1 MLFHSQL
8 FVLIF
13 FPVAVAGWYLLADR
27 TVWRQR
33 WLLAASFAF
42 YGYWDIRL
50 LPLLAA
56 SILVNWL
63 IARRFRDTGSI
74 VPIVAAMVVNLGL
87 LGVFKYADFITRAAT
102 WAVGADYTPL
112 DIVLPLGISFFTF
125 QQISFIIDMR
135 RGRTTLPS
143 LDIYALYV
151 CFFPQLIA
159 GPIVRSEE
167 IVDQFALHPRRN
179 GMDERIARGVCLFIL
194 GMAKKVI
201 LADHMAAIADPVF
214 AASGSAGGV
223 DTVQAWIGA
232 VAFGLQIYFDFS
244 GYSDMAI
251 GLALMFGF
259 TLPENFDR
267 PYRALSLVDF
277 WRRWHMTLSRF
288 LRDYLYIP
296 LGGGRSG
303 QARQVVA
310 LTVTMLLG
318 GLWHGAAWTFVAWG
332 ALHGV
337 GLAICHLWGRVMPKM
352 PALPATVLTLLFVFF
367 GWVLFRAQTFESALV
382 LWQAM
387 AGLGDAGIG
396 VAEPVS
402 LGWIAVG
409 ALFALAGPTSHD
421 LVNTWLEPKR
431 YLAVGAG
438 LMLIVLLMVVGVGQ
452 NAEFIYFQ
460 F

>member
-8 FVLIF
+8 FVLLF

-27 TVWRQR
+27 DGIRQR

-50 LPLLAA
+50 LPLLGA

-63 IARRFRDTGSI
+63 IARRFRDTGSVTTI
-74 VPIVAAMVVNLGL
+74 VLAMAVNLGL
-87 LGVFKYADFITRAAT
+87 LGVFKYADFISHSVAWIA
-102 WAVGADYTPL
+102 GADYAPL
-112 DIVLPLGISFFTF
+112 EIVLPLGISFFTF

-135 RGRTTLPS
+135 RGKTTLPS

-167 IVDQFALHPRRN
+167 IVDQFALHPRRD
-179 GMDERIARGVCLFIL
+179 GMDERIARGICLFLI
-194 GMAKKVI
+194 GMTKKVM
-201 LADHMAAIADPVF
+201 LADNLAAIADPIF
-214 AASGSAGGV
+214 ALSETGAGL
-223 DTVQAWIGA
+223 DLVQAWTGA
-232 VAFGLQIYFDFS
+232 LAFGLQIYFDFS

-267 PYRALSLVDF
+267 PYRAANIIDF

-296 LGGGRSG
+296 MGGSRAGYT
-303 QARQVVA
+303 RQIVA
-310 LTVTMLLG
+310 LTGTMLLG

-332 ALHGV
+332 ALHGI
-337 GLAICHLWGRVMPKM
+337 GLAVCHLWGRFFPKI
-352 PALPATVLTLLFVFF
+352 PAPAGVALTLFYVFL
-367 GWVLFRAQTFESALV
+367 GWVLFRAQSFDGAVGMWRS
-382 LWQAM
+382 M
-387 AGLGDAGIG
+387 AGQSDTGFGSVDTA
-396 VAEPVS
+396 A
-402 LGWIAVG
+402 LGWIIAGAAVAMIGPSSQEAVRTWLRPHRLIAAGAG
-409 ALFALAGPTSHD
+409 ALLVAL
-421 LVNTWLEPKR
+421 
-431 YLAVGAG
+431 
-438 LMLIVLLMVVGVGQ
+438 LLKVGVGQ